1 MYIFKTPEIVFQ
13 KNLLSIFTGFFCLVS
28 SALPIV
34 IKTDPTRVFMETAG
48 LGLHI
53 VYFAGIRIVF

>member
-1 MYIFKTPEIVFQ
+1 MYIFKAPEIVFQ
-13 KNLLSIFTGFFCLVS
+13 KNLLSVFTVFCLVS
-28 SALPIV
+28 SALLVV

-53 VYFAGIRIVF
+53 VYFAGIQIVF